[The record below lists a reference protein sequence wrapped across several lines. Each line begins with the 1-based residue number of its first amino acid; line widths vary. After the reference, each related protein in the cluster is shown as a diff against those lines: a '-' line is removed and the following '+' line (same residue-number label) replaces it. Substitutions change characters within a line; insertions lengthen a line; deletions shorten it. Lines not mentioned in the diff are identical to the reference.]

1 MIPKNPIMFG
11 SRKLS
16 LREELSTLPG
26 AGQRVS
32 FFSRVAEEGLQAL
45 QSSKAQPR
53 HSSLPKHSYT
63 HASKYFSDTK
73 DEASGDYS
81 LVVSWE
87 VELRRRKFCGSWGKY
102 QQHCKK
108 QVEVEGEEVT
118 KCTIKLNRFLTPLFV
133 MHVHFVMSW
142 AELCL
147 GNSCFIF
154 QR

>member
-26 AGQRVS
+26 AGQRVY

-53 HSSLPKHSYT
+53 HYSLPKHSYT

-73 DEASGDYS
+73 DEASGNYN

-87 VELRRRKFCGSWGKY
+87 VELRRKFCEFWGKY

-108 QVEVEGEEVT
+108 QVEVEGEEGT
-118 KCTIKLNRFLTPLFV
+118 KYTIKLNWFLIPLFV
-133 MHVHFVMSW
+133 MYVHFVMSW

-147 GNSCFIF
+147 GDSCFIF